1 MYPFSLNRASIYR
14 TPFVET
20 NLDKTAFDNR
30 NKPVFFFL
38 FDTFNSRLKQTSKF
52 VVQHEN
58 HATISRSCYFS
69 FILDP
74 KEKHDVSTSFG

>member
-30 NKPVFFFL
+30 NKPVFFFFL
-38 FDTFNSRLKQTSKF
+38 TPSI
-52 VVQHEN
+52 VV
-58 HATISRSCYFS
+58 
-69 FILDP
+69 
-74 KEKHDVSTSFG
+74 